1 MSCWKIFHLNRC
13 SRLKCVCILFDWQ
26 VLTNKR
32 GDSVP
37 GMRDRDV
44 LHDCRGLECQP
55 VHRLHS
61 RNVLD
66 DFRGL
71 EFHSVHPVQS
81 GDVLDNPGS
90 ARPLKLQRVP
100 AG

>member
-1 MSCWKIFHLNRC
+1 MHAMCCWDLRYRRDRDLHELLNR
-13 SRLKCVCILFDWQ
+13 Q
-26 VLTNKR
+26 VLANER
-32 GDSVP
+32 GDGVP

-44 LHDCRGLECQP
+44 LHDCKGLECQP

-71 EFHSVHPVQS
+71 EFHPVHPVQS
-81 GDVLDNPGS
+81 G
-90 ARPLKLQRVP
+90 
-100 AG
+100 